1 MRQNYKKTLAA
12 MVLGVS
18 VLGLT
23 ACGSTA
29 TVADEITYD
38 QSYLQSVADFLVANW
53 DGMTD

>member
-12 MVLGVS
+12 MALGVS

-29 TVADEITYD
+29 TTADEIT
-38 QSYLQSVADFLVANW
+38 
-53 DGMTD
+53 

>member
-29 TVADEITYD
+29 TVADEITTI
-38 QSYLQSVADFLVANW
+38 SPICSLWLTSW
-53 DGMTD
+53 